1 MDRQKVEY
9 DVIGFLAK
17 SLSLRFKINNK
28 KFTHVI
34 GISRG
39 GLLPAKIMSYALDAE
54 LLTFGISSYDGTTKK
69 NNIKVTQDICLED
82 LPADAR
88 ILVVD
93 DKVDTGDTLEFVKNQ
108 INDRGQDSWIVR
120 YATLFAEKR
129 AKSKVDHYGILVPDN
144 TWIDFPWE

>member
-9 DVIGFLAK
+9 DVVGFLAK
-17 SLSLRFKINNK
+17 SLALRFKINKK

-39 GLLPAKIMSYALDAE
+39 GLLPAKIISYALEAQ
-54 LLTFGISSYDGTTKK
+54 LLSFGISSYADRKK
-69 NNIKVTQDICLED
+69 KKDINIVQDID
-82 LPADAR
+82 FDSISSDSS

-93 DKVDTGDTLEFVKNQ
+93 DKVDTGDTLNFVKNE
-108 INDRGQDSWIVR
+108 IEHRGCASWTVR

-129 AKSKVDHYGILVPDN
+129 AKDKVDHYGILVPNN